1 MEIGM
6 QNDYEKDLAAHEV
19 ATLVEKGFG
28 KALAAAIMSG
38 FPITSIIAIFMGS
51 HALKAVNRA
60 RALARQQGISA
71 GGKCIA
77 ARALSI
83 YGIAWGAY
91 MTLIYA
97 MIASWIVLY
106 VVVLG
111 IYFVILML
119 ILLFLG

>member
-1 MEIGM
+1 M
-6 QNDYEKDLAAHEV
+6 QNDYEKELAAHEV
-19 ATLVEKGFG
+19 AVLGEKGFG

-38 FPITSIIAIFMGS
+38 FPITSIIAIFMGRT
-51 HALKAVNRA
+51 ALKTVNRA
-60 RALARQQGISA
+60 RDLARRQGISA

-83 YGIAWGAY
+83 YGIASGAY

-106 VVVLG
+106 VAILG
-111 IYFVILML
+111 ISFVILML
-119 ILLFLG
+119 IFLFLG